1 MPNDLVMGAG
11 PMGNHFGISEYMAK
25 SVIQAQAK
33 KSNDRV
39 RCTLKSVLVRYDSCP
54 FFFSE
59 PQNRRYKSRGKERSG
74 ASLLCVLV
82 SSAQK
87 GKRMATLEVMQ
98 PYLKNT
104 DKQQKIFFSVG

>member
-59 PQNRRYKSRGKERSG
+59 PQNRRYKSRGKRESRRISFMCT
-74 ASLLCVLV
+74 CV
-82 SSAQK
+82 K
-87 GKRMATLEVMQ
+87 CPKREENR
-98 PYLKNT
+98 PHWR
-104 DKQQKIFFSVG
+104 